1 MNYDFIV
8 NNIYF
13 LKFIKIIMILILV
26 IYFSRFLKRCFKV
39 CFKNKQFKKNLSG
52 LYCQLVNIFC
62 WSVGVVTILGTLDV
76 NISALLAGLGL
87 TGFAVG
93 FACKDVLSN
102 SLSGFI
108 IMLYSPFE
116 IGDVI
121 TIKGKVG
128 KFDSINFRYVKL
140 ISNSGEIV
148 LIPNS
153 SILNEIILV
162 NDSVK

>member
-1 MNYDFIV
+1 
-8 NNIYF
+8 
-13 LKFIKIIMILILV
+13 
-26 IYFSRFLKRCFKV
+26 
-39 CFKNKQFKKNLSG
+39 
-52 LYCQLVNIFC
+52 
-62 WSVGVVTILGTLDV
+62 
-76 NISALLAGLGL
+76 
-87 TGFAVG
+87 
-93 FACKDVLSN
+93 
-102 SLSGFI
+102 
-108 IMLYSPFE
+108 MLYSPFE

>member
-1 MNYDFIV
+1 MTYDVIL
-8 NNIYF
+8 NNLYL
-13 LKFIKIIMILILV
+13 LKFIKIIIILIVV
-26 IYFSRFLKRCFKV
+26 IYVSKLLKRCFEI
-39 CFKNKQFKKNLSG
+39 CFKNKKFKTNLSK

-62 WSVGVVTILGTLDV
+62 WSIGGVTILGTLDV
-76 NISALLAGLGL
+76 DISALLAGLGL

-116 IGDVI
+116 IGDII

-128 KFDSINFRYVKL
+128 RFDSINFRYVKL
-140 ISNSGEIV
+140 ISDSGEIV